1 MGASRNSPVCHCD
14 KGPLVHSEETLD
26 PKGSFNFF
34 FFLLFSCVCA
44 CICICD
50 THVPQLIFVVRT
62 TFRSQFPPP
71 TVGCGNA
78 LRSSGLHSLRFYL
91 LSFLMGHNAKD
102 CIKSEARRIYFPS
115 VFSRLHIDNCYCFL
129 SFLFLMFNIFDQQ
142 NILKYKKLPQNCFE

>member
-1 MGASRNSPVCHCD
+1 MIKESVNKLTEVIWKSCVYNCVCERVCMC
-14 KGPLVHSEETLD
+14 VSI
-26 PKGSFNFF
+26 
-34 FFLLFSCVCA
+34 CVCA